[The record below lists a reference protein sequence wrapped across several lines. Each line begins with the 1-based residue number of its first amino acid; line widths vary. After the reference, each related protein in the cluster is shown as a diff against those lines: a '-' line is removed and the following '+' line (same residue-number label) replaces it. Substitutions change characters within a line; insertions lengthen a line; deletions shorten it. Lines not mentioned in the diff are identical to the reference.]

1 MDIVSF
7 LVIGLVAGSIY
18 GLAAVG
24 LVLTYKTSG
33 VFNLGHGALAALA
46 AYSFYVLNVQLDL
59 SWPVAAAVTVGIV
72 GPAVGLLLEFLARKL
87 QGAPL
92 PLQIS
97 GVVGILLVVQAGTQL
112 IFGAQEVRRVPPFLP
127 KGRIE
132 IGGTFVQYDD
142 IATFAIA
149 VLATAGLWAFLR
161 WTRTGIA
168 MKAVVQNPELLDL
181 VGRSATRVRRW
192 AWILGTV
199 MASLSGVLLA
209 PIMPLDPVQLT
220 LLVVAAYAAAAIG
233 TFSNLPG
240 TFAGGLFVGV
250 LAALS
255 TRWLTEGILASLP
268 AALPFAI
275 LFVVLLVFPKKYL
288 ADKTAVRIHPRP
300 TWRAPARF
308 QATVGIVVAAFLVIV
323 PVFAGIHLVDWTVA
337 VAMILVFLSLSL
349 LVHTSGQV
357 SLAQIGFMAIGAV
370 TFSHLLH
377 SAGMSW
383 PVALLLAG
391 AVAVPIGA
399 VLAIPAIRLGGL
411 YLAIATFGFG
421 IFLQQMF
428 YTQDFMFGAASSGLE
443 VRRPDFV
450 PIDLASD
457 TGYYYLVLA
466 IVVVCVLAAVALER
480 GRLGRL
486 LTYIKQ
492 SPRAV
497 EANGIPASVT
507 RLLVFCIAA
516 FLAAIGGAL
525 AASAQQTISADSYAP
540 IVSLTVFVLIV
551 LNGPSV
557 PWNAIL
563 AAAAYILVPSYFPS
577 TQVGTYLQLLFG
589 ISAIALVMLPEMHVP
604 ERLTRV
610 VDRWFRGAEPRGDEP
625 GGAASDEPAP
635 RGIEQREPAALNVSA
650 VSVAFGGVK
659 ALDEASIVCT
669 PGRVTG
675 LIGPNGAGKSTMFN
689 AVTGLV
695 ATSGGSVSL
704 GGVDLGRRTPSA
716 RARAGIG
723 RTFQTVELFESMTV
737 RENVSVGAEG
747 RTVRLSPVTHLR
759 SRKSDRARIA
769 AATADAL
776 AACGLED
783 VADRHVMNLP
793 TGTRRLVEVARCLA
807 GGHTILLLD
816 EPSAGL
822 DHNESA
828 RLGELIR
835 RVVDEHGVGVILVE
849 HDVSLVLGVSDDVCV
864 LEFGR
869 VIFEGSAGDARRS
882 SVVQAAYLGAAD
894 TEDNAPVGAEPGGP
908 ERTASK
914 LEEVK

>member
-7 LVIGLVAGSIY
+7 VIIGLVAGSIY

-46 AYSFYVLNVQLDL
+46 AYSFYVLNVQLEL
-59 SWPVAAAVTVGIV
+59 SWPIAAAVTVCVV
-72 GPAVGLLLEFLARKL
+72 GPVVGLLLELLARRL
-87 QGAPL
+87 QGAAL
-92 PLQIS
+92 PLQIA
-97 GVVGILLVVQAGTQL
+97 GVVGILLVVQAGTLL
-112 IFGAQEVRRVPPFLP
+112 IFGAQEVRRVPSFLP
-127 KGRIE
+127 KSRIE
-132 IGGTFVQYDD
+132 VAGTFIQYDD
-142 IATFAIA
+142 ILTFAIA
-149 VLATAGLWAFLR
+149 VVATAGLWAFLR

-168 MKAVVQNPELLDL
+168 MKAVVQNPELLEL
-181 VGRSATRVRRW
+181 VGHSATRVRRW

-240 TFAGGLFVGV
+240 TFAGGLIVGV
-250 LAALS
+250 LAAVS
-255 TRWLTEGILASLP
+255 TRWLTNGILASLP

-275 LFVVLLVFPKKYL
+275 LFVVLLFFPKKYL

-300 TWRAPARF
+300 TWKAPVRL
-308 QATVGIVVAAFLVIV
+308 QAMGGALAVAFLVTV
-323 PVFAGIHLVDWTVA
+323 PLFAGIRLVDWTVA
-337 VAMILVFLSLSL
+337 VATILVFGSLSL

-357 SLAQIGFMAIGAV
+357 SLAQIGFMAIGAA
-370 TFSHLLH
+370 TFSHLLQGT
-377 SAGMSW
+377 GMSW
-383 PVALLLAG
+383 PVALLLSG

-443 VRRPDFV
+443 VRRPDASIV
-450 PIDLASD
+450 DLASD

-466 IVVVCVLAAVALER
+466 IAVVSVAVVFTLER

-492 SPRAV
+492 SPRAS
-497 EANGIPASVT
+497 EANGVPAAVT
-507 RLLVFCIAA
+507 RVLIFCITA

-525 AASAQQTISADSYAP
+525 AASAQQSISADSYAP
-540 IVSLTVFVLIV
+540 IISLTVFVIIV
-551 LNGPSV
+551 LNGPAV
-557 PWNAIL
+557 PWNAVL
-563 AAAAYILVPSYFPS
+563 AAAAYTLIPSYFPS
-577 TQVGTYLQLLFG
+577 TEVGTYLQLLFG
-589 ISAIALVMLPEMHVP
+589 ISAIALVMLPPAQLPV
-604 ERLTRV
+604 RV
-610 VDRWFRGAEPRGDEP
+610 TSLVDRWFRRADRT
-625 GGAASDEPAP
+625 EPALFTEP
-635 RGIEQREPAALNVSA
+635 VDVEPIELAALEVST
-650 VSVAFGGVK
+650 VSVTFGGVK
-659 ALDEASIVCT
+659 ALDGADIVCT

-675 LIGPNGAGKSTMFN
+675 LIGPNGAGKSTLFN

-695 ATSGGSVSL
+695 TTSGGSVSF
-704 GGVDLGRRTPSA
+704 GGADLRGKSPSA

-747 RTVRLSPVTHLR
+747 RTVRLDPITHLR
-759 SRKSDRARIA
+759 SSKTERDRIRS
-769 AATADAL
+769 ATESAL
-776 AACGLED
+776 TACGLEG
-783 VADRHVMNLP
+783 VADQHVMNLP

-807 GGHTILLLD
+807 GGHTVLLLD

-835 RVVDEHGVGVILVE
+835 RVVDERGVGVILVE
-849 HDVSLVLGVSDDVCV
+849 HDVSLVLGVSDDVYV

-869 VIFEGSAGDARRS
+869 VIFSGSAADARRS
-882 SVVQAAYLGAAD
+882 SVVQAAYLGT
-894 TEDNAPVGAEPGGP
+894 TEPVDDVQSDRE
-908 ERTASK
+908 
-914 LEEVK
+914 LEEIK

>member
-7 LVIGLVAGSIY
+7 VIIGLVAGSIY

-46 AYSFYVLNVQLDL
+46 AYSFYVLNVQLEL
-59 SWPVAAAVTVGIV
+59 SWPIAAFVTVCVV
-72 GPAVGLLLEFLARKL
+72 GPAVGLLLELLARRL
-87 QGAPL
+87 QGAAL
-92 PLQIS
+92 PLQIA
-97 GVVGILLVVQAGTQL
+97 GVVGILLVVQAGTLL
-112 IFGAQEVRRVPPFLP
+112 IFGAQEVRRVPSFLP

-132 IGGTFVQYDD
+132 VGGTLIQYDD
-142 IATFAIA
+142 VLTFVIA
-149 VLATAGLWAFLR
+149 VAATAGLWAFLR

-168 MKAVVQNPELLDL
+168 MKAVVQNPELLEL
-181 VGRSATRVRRW
+181 VGHSAPRVRRW

-240 TFAGGLFVGV
+240 TFAGGLVVGV

-255 TRWLTEGILASLP
+255 TRWLTNGVLASLP

-275 LFVVLLVFPKKYL
+275 LFVVLLFFPKKYL
-288 ADKTAVRIHPRP
+288 VDKTAVRIHPRP
-300 TWRAPARF
+300 TWKAPVRL
-308 QATVGIVVAAFLVIV
+308 QAMGGALVVAFLVTV
-323 PVFAGIHLVDWTVA
+323 PFFAGIHLVDWTVA
-337 VAMILVFLSLSL
+337 VAMILVFGSLSL

-357 SLAQIGFMAIGAV
+357 SLAQIGFMAVGAA
-370 TFSHLLH
+370 TFSHLLQGT
-377 SAGMSW
+377 GMSW

-399 VLAIPAIRLGGL
+399 VLAVPAIRLGGL

-421 IFLQQMF
+421 IFVQQMF

-443 VRRPDFV
+443 VRRPDTMIVDF
-450 PIDLASD
+450 ASD
-457 TGYYYLVLA
+457 AGYYYLVLA
-466 IVVVCVLAAVALER
+466 IAVVSVAVVFTLER

-492 SPRAV
+492 SPRAA
-497 EANGIPASVT
+497 EANGVPAAMT
-507 RLLVFCIAA
+507 RVLIFCIAA

-525 AASAQQTISADSYAP
+525 AASAQQSISADSYAP
-540 IVSLTVFVLIV
+540 IISLTVFVIIV
-551 LNGPSV
+551 LNGPAV
-557 PWNAIL
+557 PWNAVL
-563 AAAAYILVPSYFPS
+563 AAAAYTLIPSYFPS
-577 TQVGTYLQLLFG
+577 AEVGTYLQLLFG
-589 ISAIALVMLPEMHVP
+589 LSAIALVVLPPAQLPV
-604 ERLTRV
+604 RV
-610 VDRWFRGAEPRGDEP
+610 TSLVDRWFRRDDRTEPPLHTAPPLRTEP
-625 GGAASDEPAP
+625 VDVEP
-635 RGIEQREPAALNVSA
+635 IDPAVLEVSK
-650 VSVAFGGVK
+650 VGVAFGGVK
-659 ALDEASIVCT
+659 ALDGADIVCT

-675 LIGPNGAGKSTMFN
+675 LIGPNGAGKSTLFN

-695 ATSGGSVSL
+695 ATSGGSVSF
-704 GGVDLGRRTPSA
+704 GGVDLRGKSASA

-737 RENVSVGAEG
+737 RDNVAVGAEG
-747 RTVRLSPVTHLR
+747 RTVRLDPITHLR
-759 SRKSDRARIA
+759 SSKAERDRIRS
-769 AATADAL
+769 ATESAL

-783 VADRHVMNLP
+783 VADQHVMNLP

-835 RVVDEHGVGVILVE
+835 RVVDERGIGVILVE
-849 HDVSLVLGVSDDVCV
+849 HDVSLVLGVSDEVYV

-869 VIFEGSAGDARRS
+869 VIFSGSAADARRS
-882 SVVQAAYLGAAD
+882 SVVQAAYLGT
-894 TEDNAPVGAEPGGP
+894 TEPVDEVQSDR
-908 ERTASK
+908 E
-914 LEEVK
+914 LEEIK

>member
-7 LVIGLVAGSIY
+7 LIIGLVAGSIY

-59 SWPVAAAVTVGIV
+59 SWPVAATVTVCVV
-72 GPAVGLLLEFLARKL
+72 GPAVGLLLEFLARRL
-87 QGAPL
+87 QGAAL
-92 PLQIS
+92 PLQIA
-97 GVVGILLVVQAGTQL
+97 GVVGILLVVQAGTLL
-112 IFGAQEVRRVPPFLP
+112 IFGAQEVRRVPSFLP
-127 KGRIE
+127 NGRIE

-142 IATFAIA
+142 VLTFAIA
-149 VLATAGLWAFLR
+149 VLATVGLWAFLR

-168 MKAVVQNPELLDL
+168 MKAVVQNPELLEL
-181 VGRSATRVRRW
+181 VGHSATRVRRW

-240 TFAGGLFVGV
+240 TFAGGLVVGV

-255 TRWLTEGILASLP
+255 TRWLTNGILASLP

-275 LFVVLLVFPKKYL
+275 LFVVLLFFPKKYL
-288 ADKTAVRIHPRP
+288 ADKTAVRLHPRP
-300 TWRAPARF
+300 TWRAPLRL
-308 QATVGIVVAAFLVIV
+308 QATGGALVAALLVTV
-323 PVFAGIHLVDWTVA
+323 PLFAGIHLVDWTVA
-337 VAMILVFLSLSL
+337 VAMILVFGSLSL

-357 SLAQIGFMAIGAV
+357 SLAQIGFMAIGAA
-370 TFSHLLH
+370 TFSHLLQD
-377 SAGMSW
+377 AGMAW
-383 PVALLLAG
+383 PLALLLAG

-399 VLAIPAIRLGGL
+399 VLAVPAIRLGGL

-428 YTQDFMFGAASSGLE
+428 YTQDFMFGAASSGLA
-443 VRRPDFV
+443 VRRPEV
-450 PIDLASD
+450 AGVDLASD

-466 IVVVCVLAAVALER
+466 IAVVSVIAVFALER

-492 SPRAV
+492 SPRAA
-497 EANGIPASVT
+497 ESNGIPASVT
-507 RLLVFCIAA
+507 RVLIFCIAA

-540 IVSLTVFVLIV
+540 IVSLTVFVIII
-551 LNGPSV
+551 LNGPAV
-557 PWNAIL
+557 PWNAVI
-563 AAAAYILVPSYFPS
+563 AAAAYTLIPSYFPS
-577 TQVGTYLQLLFG
+577 TEVGTYLQLLFG
-589 ISAIALVMLPEMHVP
+589 ISAIALVMLPGARIPV
-604 ERLTRV
+604 RV
-610 VDRWFRGAEPRGDEP
+610 TALVDRWFRRDGRTEPTSRTAAVDIEP
-625 GGAASDEPAP
+625 
-635 RGIEQREPAALNVSA
+635 IERAALEVSKF
-650 VSVAFGGVK
+650 SVTFGGIK
-659 ALDEASIVCT
+659 ALDGADISCT

-675 LIGPNGAGKSTMFN
+675 LIGPNGAGKSTLFN

-704 GGVDLGRRTPSA
+704 GGVDLRGRSPSA

-737 RENVSVGAEG
+737 RDNVAVGAEG
-747 RTVRLSPVTHLR
+747 RTVRLDPITHLR
-759 SRKSDRARIA
+759 SPQPEREHIET
-769 AATADAL
+769 ATEAAL

-783 VADRHVMNLP
+783 VADQHVMNLP

-807 GGHTILLLD
+807 GGHTVLLLD

-822 DHNESA
+822 DHNEST

-835 RVVDEHGVGVILVE
+835 RVVDDRGIGVILVE
-849 HDVSLVLGVSDDVCV
+849 HDVSLVLGISDDVYV

-882 SVVQAAYLGAAD
+882 SVVQAAYLGTAGTDVTLGGAATGD
-894 TEDNAPVGAEPGGP
+894 TVQSTP
-908 ERTASK
+908 E
-914 LEEVK
+914 LEEIK

>member
-7 LVIGLVAGSIY
+7 VIIGLVAGSIY

-46 AYSFYVLNVQLDL
+46 AYSFYVLNVQLEL
-59 SWPVAAAVTVGIV
+59 SWPIAAFVTVCVV
-72 GPAVGLLLEFLARKL
+72 GPAVGLLLELLARRL
-87 QGAPL
+87 QGAAL
-92 PLQIS
+92 PLQIA
-97 GVVGILLVVQAGTQL
+97 GVVGILLVVQAGTLL
-112 IFGAQEVRRVPPFLP
+112 IFGAQEMRRVPSFLP

-132 IGGTFVQYDD
+132 VGGTFIQYDD
-142 IATFAIA
+142 VLTFVIA
-149 VLATAGLWAFLR
+149 VVATAGLWAFLR

-168 MKAVVQNPELLDL
+168 MKAVVQNPELLEL
-181 VGRSATRVRRW
+181 VGHSATRVRRW

-240 TFAGGLFVGV
+240 TFAGGLVVGV

-255 TRWLTEGILASLP
+255 TRWLTNGILASLP

-275 LFVVLLVFPKKYL
+275 LFVVLLFFPKKYL

-300 TWRAPARF
+300 TWKAPVRL
-308 QATVGIVVAAFLVIV
+308 QAMGGALVVAFLVTV
-323 PVFAGIHLVDWTVA
+323 PLFAGIHLVDWTVA
-337 VAMILVFLSLSL
+337 VAMILVFGSLSL

-357 SLAQIGFMAIGAV
+357 SLAQIGFMAVGAA
-370 TFSHLLH
+370 TFSHLLQGT
-377 SAGMSW
+377 GMSW

-399 VLAIPAIRLGGL
+399 VLAVPAIRLGGL

-443 VRRPDFV
+443 VRRPDTTIVDF
-450 PIDLASD
+450 ASD

-466 IVVVCVLAAVALER
+466 IAVVSVAVVFTLER

-492 SPRAV
+492 SPRAA
-497 EANGIPASVT
+497 EANGVPAAVT
-507 RLLVFCIAA
+507 RVLIFCITA

-525 AASAQQTISADSYAP
+525 AASAQQSISADSYAP
-540 IVSLTVFVLIV
+540 IISLTVFVIIV
-551 LNGPSV
+551 LNGPAV
-557 PWNAIL
+557 PWNAVL
-563 AAAAYILVPSYFPS
+563 AAAAYTLIPSYFPS
-577 TQVGTYLQLLFG
+577 TEVGTYLQLLFG
-589 ISAIALVMLPEMHVP
+589 LSAIALVVLPPAQLPV
-604 ERLTRV
+604 RV
-610 VDRWFRGAEPRGDEP
+610 TSLVDRWFRRD
-625 GGAASDEPAP
+625 DRTEPALRTEP
-635 RGIEQREPAALNVSA
+635 VDVEPIEPVVLEVSK
-650 VSVAFGGVK
+650 VGVTFGGVK
-659 ALDEASIVCT
+659 ALDGADIVCT

-675 LIGPNGAGKSTMFN
+675 LIGPNGAGKSTLFN

-695 ATSGGSVSL
+695 TTSGGSVSF
-704 GGVDLGRRTPSA
+704 GGADLRGKSPSA

-737 RENVSVGAEG
+737 RDNVSVGAEG
-747 RTVRLSPVTHLR
+747 RTVRLDPITHLR
-759 SRKSDRARIA
+759 SSKTERDRIRS
-769 AATADAL
+769 TTESAL

-783 VADRHVMNLP
+783 VADQHVMNLP

-807 GGHTILLLD
+807 GGHTVLLLD

-835 RVVDEHGVGVILVE
+835 RVVDERGIGVILVE
-849 HDVSLVLGVSDDVCV
+849 HDVSLVLGVSDEVYV

-869 VIFEGSAGDARRS
+869 VIFSGSAADARRS
-882 SVVQAAYLGAAD
+882 SVVQAAYLGT
-894 TEDNAPVGAEPGGP
+894 TEPVDDVQSDRE
-908 ERTASK
+908 
-914 LEEVK
+914 LEEIK

>member
-1 MDIVSF
+1 MDLISF
-7 LVIGLVAGSIY
+7 VIIGLVAGSIY

-46 AYSFYVLNVQLDL
+46 AYSFYVLNVQLEL
-59 SWPVAAAVTVGIV
+59 SWPIAAAGTVCAV
-72 GPAVGLLLEFLARKL
+72 GPAVGLLLELLARRL
-87 QGAPL
+87 QGAAL
-92 PLQIS
+92 PLQIA
-97 GVVGILLVVQAGTQL
+97 GVVGILLVVQAGTLL
-112 IFGAQEVRRVPPFLP
+112 IFGAQEVRRVPSFLP

-132 IGGTFVQYDD
+132 IAGTFIQYDD
-142 IATFAIA
+142 VLTFVIA
-149 VLATAGLWAFLR
+149 VVATAGLWAFLR

-168 MKAVVQNPELLDL
+168 MKAVVQNPELLEL
-181 VGRSATRVRRW
+181 VGHSATRVRRW

-240 TFAGGLFVGV
+240 TFAGGLVVGV

-255 TRWLTEGILASLP
+255 TRWLTNGILASLP

-275 LFVVLLVFPKKYL
+275 LFVVLLFFPKKYL
-288 ADKTAVRIHPRP
+288 ADKTAVRIHPRA
-300 TWRAPARF
+300 TWKAPVRL
-308 QATVGIVVAAFLVIV
+308 QATGGALVVAFLVTV
-323 PVFAGIHLVDWTVA
+323 PLFAGIHLVDWTVA
-337 VAMILVFLSLSL
+337 VAMILVFGSLSL

-357 SLAQIGFMAIGAV
+357 SLAQIGFMAIGAA
-370 TFSHLLH
+370 TFSHLLQGT
-377 SAGMSW
+377 GMSW
-383 PVALLLAG
+383 PAALLLAG

-399 VLAIPAIRLGGL
+399 VLAVPAIRLGGL

-443 VRRPDFV
+443 VRRPDTMIV
-450 PIDLASD
+450 DLASD

-466 IVVVCVLAAVALER
+466 IAVVSVAVVFTLER

-492 SPRAV
+492 SPRAA
-497 EANGIPASVT
+497 EANGVPAAVT
-507 RLLVFCIAA
+507 RVLIFCITA

-525 AASAQQTISADSYAP
+525 AASAQQSISADSYAP
-540 IVSLTVFVLIV
+540 IISLTVFVIIV
-551 LNGPSV
+551 LNGPAV
-557 PWNAIL
+557 PWNAVL
-563 AAAAYILVPSYFPS
+563 AAAAYTLIPSYFPS
-577 TQVGTYLQLLFG
+577 TEVGTYLQLLFG
-589 ISAIALVMLPEMHVP
+589 ISAIALVMLPPAQLPV
-604 ERLTRV
+604 RV
-610 VDRWFRGAEPRGDEP
+610 TSLVDRWFRRD
-625 GGAASDEPAP
+625 DRTEPALRTEP
-635 RGIEQREPAALNVSA
+635 VDVEPIEPVVLEVSK
-650 VSVAFGGVK
+650 VGVTFGGVK
-659 ALDEASIVCT
+659 ALDGADIVCT

-675 LIGPNGAGKSTMFN
+675 LIGPNGAGKSTLFN

-704 GGVDLGRRTPSA
+704 GGADLRGKSPSA

-737 RENVSVGAEG
+737 RDNVSVGAEG
-747 RTVRLSPVTHLR
+747 RTVRLDPITHLR
-759 SRKSDRARIA
+759 SSKAERDRIRS
-769 AATADAL
+769 ATESAL

-783 VADRHVMNLP
+783 VADQHVMNLP

-835 RVVDEHGVGVILVE
+835 RVVDERGIGVILVE
-849 HDVSLVLGVSDDVCV
+849 HDVSLVLGVSDDVYV

-869 VIFEGSAGDARRS
+869 VIFSGSAADARRS
-882 SVVQAAYLGAAD
+882 SVVQAAYLGT
-894 TEDNAPVGAEPGGP
+894 TEPVDEVQSGRE
-908 ERTASK
+908 
-914 LEEVK
+914 LEEIK

>member
-1 MDIVSF
+1 M
-7 LVIGLVAGSIY
+7 AGSIY

-59 SWPVAAAVTVGIV
+59 AWPVAAAVTVCVI
-72 GPAVGLLLEFLARKL
+72 GPAVGMLLEFLARKL
-87 QGAPL
+87 QGATL
-92 PLQIS
+92 PLQIA
-97 GVVGILLVVQAGTQL
+97 GVVGILLVVQAGTLL
-112 IFGAQEVRRVPPFLP
+112 IFGAQEVRRVPSFLP

-132 IGGTFVQYDD
+132 VGGTFIQYDD
-142 IATFAIA
+142 VLTFAIA

-168 MKAVVQNPELLDL
+168 MKAVVQNPDLLEL
-181 VGRSATRVRRW
+181 VGHSATRVRRW

-240 TFAGGLFVGV
+240 TFAGGLVVGV

-255 TRWLTEGILASLP
+255 TRWLTNGILASLP

-275 LFVVLLVFPKKYL
+275 LFVVLLFFPKRYL
-288 ADKTAVRIHPRP
+288 ADKTAVRVHPRP
-300 TWRAPARF
+300 TWRAPLRLQTTGGAL
-308 QATVGIVVAAFLVIV
+308 VVAFLVTV
-323 PVFAGIHLVDWTVA
+323 PLFAGIHLVDWTVA
-337 VAMILVFLSLSL
+337 VAMILVFGSLSL

-357 SLAQIGFMAIGAV
+357 SLAQIGFMAIGAAS
-370 TFSHLLH
+370 FSHLLQ
-377 SAGMSW
+377 STGMSW
-383 PVALLLAG
+383 LLALLLAG

-399 VLAIPAIRLGGL
+399 VLAVPAIRLGGL

-428 YTQDFMFGAASSGLE
+428 YTQDFLFGAASSGLE
-443 VRRPDFV
+443 VRRPDAV
-450 PIDLASD
+450 VVDLASD
-457 TGYYYLVLA
+457 TGYYYLVLVIA
-466 IVVVCVLAAVALER
+466 VVSVAVVFTLER

-492 SPRAV
+492 SPRAA
-497 EANGIPASVT
+497 EANGVPAAVT
-507 RLLVFCIAA
+507 RVLVFCIAA

-525 AASAQQTISADSYAP
+525 AASAQQSISADSYAP
-540 IVSLTVFVLIV
+540 IISLTVFVIIV
-551 LNGPSV
+551 LNGPAV
-557 PWNAIL
+557 PWNAVI
-563 AAAAYILVPSYFPS
+563 AAAAYTLIPSYFPS
-577 TQVGTYLQLLFG
+577 TQVGTFLQLLFG
-589 ISAIALVMLPEMHVP
+589 ISAIALVMLPQAQLPV
-604 ERLTRV
+604 RLTSL
-610 VDRWFRGAEPRGDEP
+610 VDRWCRRD
-625 GGAASDEPAP
+625 DRTEPASRTAALDVEP
-635 RGIEQREPAALNVSA
+635 VEPAALEVSK
-650 VSVAFGGVK
+650 VSVTFGGVK
-659 ALDEASIVCT
+659 ALDGADIVST

-675 LIGPNGAGKSTMFN
+675 LIGPNGAGKSTLFN

-695 ATSGGSVSL
+695 ATVGGSVSF
-704 GGVDLGRRTPSA
+704 GGADLRGKSPSA

-737 RENVSVGAEG
+737 RDNVSVGAEG
-747 RTVRLSPVTHLR
+747 RTVRLDPLTHLR
-759 SRKSDRARIA
+759 SPKSERDHIQS
-769 AATADAL
+769 ATESAL

-783 VADRHVMNLP
+783 IADQHVMNLP

-807 GGHTILLLD
+807 GGHTVLLLD

-835 RVVDEHGVGVILVE
+835 RVVDERGIGVILVE
-849 HDVSLVLGVSDDVCV
+849 HDVSLVLGVSDDVYV

-869 VIFEGSAGDARRS
+869 VIFSGSAGDARRS
-882 SVVQAAYLGAAD
+882 SVVQAAYLG
-894 TEDNAPVGAEPGGP
+894 TGEPVDDAQSDRE
-908 ERTASK
+908 
-914 LEEVK
+914 LEEIK

>member
-7 LVIGLVAGSIY
+7 VIIGLVAGSVY

-46 AYSFYVLNVQLDL
+46 AYSFYVLNVQLEL
-59 SWPVAAAVTVGIV
+59 SWPIAAFVTVCVV
-72 GPAVGLLLEFLARKL
+72 GPAVGLLLELLARRL
-87 QGAPL
+87 QGAAL
-92 PLQIS
+92 PLQIA
-97 GVVGILLVVQAGTQL
+97 GVVGILLVVQAGTLL
-112 IFGAQEVRRVPPFLP
+112 IFGAQEVRRVPSFLP

-132 IGGTFVQYDD
+132 VGGTLIQYDD
-142 IATFAIA
+142 VLTFVIA
-149 VLATAGLWAFLR
+149 VAATAGLWAFLR

-168 MKAVVQNPELLDL
+168 MKAVVQNPELLEL
-181 VGRSATRVRRW
+181 VGHSATRVRRW

-240 TFAGGLFVGV
+240 TFAGGLVVGV

-255 TRWLTEGILASLP
+255 TRWLTNGILASLP

-275 LFVVLLVFPKKYL
+275 LFVVLLFFPKKYL

-300 TWRAPARF
+300 TWKAPVRL
-308 QATVGIVVAAFLVIV
+308 QAMGGALVVAFLVTV
-323 PVFAGIHLVDWTVA
+323 PLFAGIHLVDWTVA
-337 VAMILVFLSLSL
+337 VAMILVFGSLSL

-357 SLAQIGFMAIGAV
+357 SLAQIGFMAIGAA

-377 SAGMSW
+377 GTGMSW
-383 PVALLLAG
+383 PAALLLAG

-399 VLAIPAIRLGGL
+399 VLAVPAIRLGGL

-443 VRRPDFV
+443 VRRPDTMIVDF
-450 PIDLASD
+450 ASD
-457 TGYYYLVLA
+457 AGYYYLVLA
-466 IVVVCVLAAVALER
+466 IAVVSVAVVFTLEC

-492 SPRAV
+492 SPRAA
-497 EANGIPASVT
+497 EANGVPAAVT
-507 RLLVFCIAA
+507 RVLIFCITA

-525 AASAQQTISADSYAP
+525 AASAQQSISADSYAP
-540 IVSLTVFVLIV
+540 IISLTVFVIIV
-551 LNGPSV
+551 LNGPAV
-557 PWNAIL
+557 PWNAVL
-563 AAAAYILVPSYFPS
+563 AAAAYTLIPSYFPS
-577 TQVGTYLQLLFG
+577 TEVGTYLQLLFG
-589 ISAIALVMLPEMHVP
+589 ISAIVLVMLPPAQLPV
-604 ERLTRV
+604 RV
-610 VDRWFRGAEPRGDEP
+610 TSLVDRWFRRD
-625 GGAASDEPAP
+625 DRTEPALRTEP
-635 RGIEQREPAALNVSA
+635 VDVEPIEPVVLEVSK
-650 VSVAFGGVK
+650 VGVTFGGVK
-659 ALDEASIVCT
+659 ALDGADIVCT

-675 LIGPNGAGKSTMFN
+675 LIGPNGAGKSTLFN

-704 GGVDLGRRTPSA
+704 GGADLRGKSPSA

-737 RENVSVGAEG
+737 RDNVSVGAEG
-747 RTVRLSPVTHLR
+747 RTVRLDPITHLR
-759 SRKSDRARIA
+759 SSKAERDRIRS
-769 AATADAL
+769 ATESAL

-783 VADRHVMNLP
+783 VADQHVMNLP

-835 RVVDEHGVGVILVE
+835 RVVDERGIGVILVE
-849 HDVSLVLGVSDDVCV
+849 HDVSLVLGVSDDVYV

-869 VIFEGSAGDARRS
+869 VIFSGSAADARRS
-882 SVVQAAYLGAAD
+882 SVVQAAYLGT
-894 TEDNAPVGAEPGGP
+894 TEPVDEVQSGRE
-908 ERTASK
+908 
-914 LEEVK
+914 LEEIK

>member
-1 MDIVSF
+1 MDLISF
-7 LVIGLVAGSIY
+7 VIIGLVAGSIY

-46 AYSFYVLNVQLDL
+46 AYSFYVLNVQLEL
-59 SWPVAAAVTVGIV
+59 SWPIAAAGTVCAV
-72 GPAVGLLLEFLARKL
+72 GPAVGLLLELLARRL
-87 QGAPL
+87 QGAAL
-92 PLQIS
+92 PLQIA
-97 GVVGILLVVQAGTQL
+97 GVVGILLVVQAGTLL
-112 IFGAQEVRRVPPFLP
+112 IFGAQEVRRVPSFLP

-132 IGGTFVQYDD
+132 IAGTFIQYDD
-142 IATFAIA
+142 VLTFVIA
-149 VLATAGLWAFLR
+149 VVATAGLWAFLR

-168 MKAVVQNPELLDL
+168 MKAVVQNPELLEL
-181 VGRSATRVRRW
+181 VGHSATRVRRW

-240 TFAGGLFVGV
+240 TFAGGLVVGV

-255 TRWLTEGILASLP
+255 TRWLTNGILASLP

-275 LFVVLLVFPKKYL
+275 LFVVLLFFPKKYL
-288 ADKTAVRIHPRP
+288 ADKTAVRIHPRA
-300 TWRAPARF
+300 TWKAPVRL
-308 QATVGIVVAAFLVIV
+308 QATGGALVVAFLVTV
-323 PVFAGIHLVDWTVA
+323 PLFAGIHLVDWTVA
-337 VAMILVFLSLSL
+337 VAMILVFGSLSL

-357 SLAQIGFMAIGAV
+357 SLAQIGFMAIGAA
-370 TFSHLLH
+370 TFSHLLQGT
-377 SAGMSW
+377 GMSW
-383 PVALLLAG
+383 PAALLLAG

-399 VLAIPAIRLGGL
+399 VLAVPAIRLGGL

-443 VRRPDFV
+443 VRRPDTMIVDF
-450 PIDLASD
+450 ASD
-457 TGYYYLVLA
+457 AGYYYLVLA
-466 IVVVCVLAAVALER
+466 IAVVSVAVVFTLER

-492 SPRAV
+492 SPRAA
-497 EANGIPASVT
+497 EANGVPAAVT
-507 RLLVFCIAA
+507 RVLIFCITA

-525 AASAQQTISADSYAP
+525 AASAQQSISADSYAP
-540 IVSLTVFVLIV
+540 IISLTVFVIIV
-551 LNGPSV
+551 LNGPAV
-557 PWNAIL
+557 PWNAVL
-563 AAAAYILVPSYFPS
+563 AAAAYTLIPSYFPS
-577 TQVGTYLQLLFG
+577 TEVGTYLQLLFG
-589 ISAIALVMLPEMHVP
+589 ISAIALVMLPPAQLPV
-604 ERLTRV
+604 RV
-610 VDRWFRGAEPRGDEP
+610 TSLVDRWFRRD
-625 GGAASDEPAP
+625 DRTEPALRTEP
-635 RGIEQREPAALNVSA
+635 VDVEPIEPVVLEVSK
-650 VSVAFGGVK
+650 VGVTFGGVK
-659 ALDEASIVCT
+659 ALDGADIVCT

-675 LIGPNGAGKSTMFN
+675 LIGPNGAGKSTLFN

-704 GGVDLGRRTPSA
+704 GGADLRGKSPSA

-737 RENVSVGAEG
+737 RDNVSVGAEG
-747 RTVRLSPVTHLR
+747 RTVRLDPITHLR
-759 SRKSDRARIA
+759 SSKAERDRIRS
-769 AATADAL
+769 ATESAL

-783 VADRHVMNLP
+783 VADQHVMNLP

-835 RVVDEHGVGVILVE
+835 RVVDERGIGVILVE
-849 HDVSLVLGVSDDVCV
+849 HDVSLVLGVSDDVYV

-869 VIFEGSAGDARRS
+869 VIFSGSAADARRS
-882 SVVQAAYLGAAD
+882 SVVQAAYLGT
-894 TEDNAPVGAEPGGP
+894 TEPVDEVQSGRE
-908 ERTASK
+908 
-914 LEEVK
+914 LEEIK

>member
-7 LVIGLVAGSIY
+7 VIIGLVAGSIY

-46 AYSFYVLNVQLDL
+46 AYSFYVLNVQLEL
-59 SWPVAAAVTVGIV
+59 SWPIAAAVTVCVV
-72 GPAVGLLLEFLARKL
+72 GPVVGLLLELLARRL
-87 QGAPL
+87 QGAAL
-92 PLQIS
+92 PLQIA
-97 GVVGILLVVQAGTQL
+97 GVVGILLVVQAGTLL
-112 IFGAQEVRRVPPFLP
+112 IFGAQEVRRVPSFLP
-127 KGRIE
+127 KSRIE
-132 IGGTFVQYDD
+132 VAGTFIQYDD
-142 IATFAIA
+142 ILTFAIA
-149 VLATAGLWAFLR
+149 VVATAGLWAFLR

-168 MKAVVQNPELLDL
+168 MKAVVQNPELLEL
-181 VGRSATRVRRW
+181 VGHSATRVRRW

-240 TFAGGLFVGV
+240 TFAGGLIVGV
-250 LAALS
+250 LAAVS
-255 TRWLTEGILASLP
+255 TRWLTNGILASLP

-275 LFVVLLVFPKKYL
+275 LFVVLLFFPKKYL

-300 TWRAPARF
+300 TWKAPVRL
-308 QATVGIVVAAFLVIV
+308 QAMGGALAVAFLVTV
-323 PVFAGIHLVDWTVA
+323 PLFAGIRLVDWTVA
-337 VAMILVFLSLSL
+337 VAMILVFGSLSL

-357 SLAQIGFMAIGAV
+357 SLAQIGFMAIGAA
-370 TFSHLLH
+370 TFSHLLQGT
-377 SAGMSW
+377 GMSW
-383 PVALLLAG
+383 PVALLLSG

-443 VRRPDFV
+443 VRRPDASIV
-450 PIDLASD
+450 DLASD

-466 IVVVCVLAAVALER
+466 IAVVSVAVVFTLER

-492 SPRAV
+492 SPRAS
-497 EANGIPASVT
+497 EANGVPAAVT
-507 RLLVFCIAA
+507 RVLIFCITA

-525 AASAQQTISADSYAP
+525 AASAQQSISADSYAP
-540 IVSLTVFVLIV
+540 IISLTVFVIIV
-551 LNGPSV
+551 LNGPAV
-557 PWNAIL
+557 PWNAVL
-563 AAAAYILVPSYFPS
+563 AAAAYTLIPSYFPS
-577 TQVGTYLQLLFG
+577 TEVGTYLQLLFG
-589 ISAIALVMLPEMHVP
+589 ISAIALVMLPPAQLPV
-604 ERLTRV
+604 RV
-610 VDRWFRGAEPRGDEP
+610 TSLVDRWFRRADRT
-625 GGAASDEPAP
+625 EPALFTEP
-635 RGIEQREPAALNVSA
+635 VDVEPIELAALEVST
-650 VSVAFGGVK
+650 VSVTFGGVK
-659 ALDEASIVCT
+659 ALDGADIVCT

-675 LIGPNGAGKSTMFN
+675 LIGPNGAGKSTLFN

-695 ATSGGSVSL
+695 TTSGGSVSF
-704 GGVDLGRRTPSA
+704 GGADLRGKSPSA

-747 RTVRLSPVTHLR
+747 RTVRLDPITHLR
-759 SRKSDRARIA
+759 SSKTERDRIRS
-769 AATADAL
+769 ATESAL
-776 AACGLED
+776 TACGLEG
-783 VADRHVMNLP
+783 VADQHVMNLP

-807 GGHTILLLD
+807 GGHTVLLLD

-835 RVVDEHGVGVILVE
+835 RVVDERGVGVILVE
-849 HDVSLVLGVSDDVCV
+849 HDVSLVLGVSDDVYV

-869 VIFEGSAGDARRS
+869 VIFSGSAADARRS
-882 SVVQAAYLGAAD
+882 SVVQAAYLGT
-894 TEDNAPVGAEPGGP
+894 TEPVDDVQSDRE
-908 ERTASK
+908 
-914 LEEVK
+914 LEEIK

>member
-1 MDIVSF
+1 VDLISF
-7 LVIGLVAGSIY
+7 VVIGLVAGSIY

-46 AYSFYVLNVQLDL
+46 AYSFYVLNVQLEL
-59 SWPVAAAVTVGIV
+59 SWPIAAAVTVCIV
-72 GPAVGLLLEFLARKL
+72 GPAVGLLLELLARRL
-87 QGAPL
+87 QGAAL
-92 PLQIS
+92 PLQIA
-97 GVVGILLVVQAGTQL
+97 GVVGILLVVQAGTLL
-112 IFGAQEVRRVPPFLP
+112 IFGAQEVRRVPSFLP

-132 IGGTFVQYDD
+132 IAGTFIQYDD
-142 IATFAIA
+142 VLTFAIA
-149 VLATAGLWAFLR
+149 VVATAGLWAFLR

-168 MKAVVQNPELLDL
+168 MKAVVQNPELLEL
-181 VGRSATRVRRW
+181 VGHSATRVRRW

-240 TFAGGLFVGV
+240 TFAGGLVVGV

-255 TRWLTEGILASLP
+255 TRWLTNGILASLP

-275 LFVVLLVFPKKYL
+275 LFVVLLFFPKKYL

-300 TWRAPARF
+300 TWKAPVRL
-308 QATVGIVVAAFLVIV
+308 QALGGALVVAFLMTV
-323 PVFAGIHLVDWTVA
+323 PLFAGIHLVDWTVA
-337 VAMILVFLSLSL
+337 VAMILVFGSLSL

-357 SLAQIGFMAIGAV
+357 SLAQIGFMAIGAA
-370 TFSHLLH
+370 TFSHLLQGT
-377 SAGMSW
+377 GMSW
-383 PVALLLAG
+383 PAALLLAG

-399 VLAIPAIRLGGL
+399 VLAVPAIRLGGL

-443 VRRPDFV
+443 VRRPGSTIVDF
-450 PIDLASD
+450 ASD

-466 IVVVCVLAAVALER
+466 IAVVSVAVVFTLER

-492 SPRAV
+492 SPRAA
-497 EANGIPASVT
+497 EANGVPAAVT
-507 RLLVFCIAA
+507 RVLIFCITA

-525 AASAQQTISADSYAP
+525 AASAQQSISADSYAP
-540 IVSLTVFVLIV
+540 IISLTVFVIIV
-551 LNGPSV
+551 LNGPAV
-557 PWNAIL
+557 PWNAVL
-563 AAAAYILVPSYFPS
+563 AAAAYTLIPSYFPS
-577 TQVGTYLQLLFG
+577 TEVGTYLQLLFG
-589 ISAIALVMLPEMHVP
+589 ISAIALVVLPPAQLPV
-604 ERLTRV
+604 RLTSL
-610 VDRWFRGAEPRGDEP
+610 VDRWFRRDDPT
-625 GGAASDEPAP
+625 EPARLTATP
-635 RGIEQREPAALNVSA
+635 DVEPIERAALEVSKI
-650 VSVAFGGVK
+650 SVTFGGVK
-659 ALDEASIVCT
+659 ALDGADIVCT

-675 LIGPNGAGKSTMFN
+675 LIGPNGAGKSTLFN

-695 ATSGGSVSL
+695 TTSGGSVSF
-704 GGVDLGRRTPSA
+704 GGADLRGKSPSA

-747 RTVRLSPVTHLR
+747 RTVRLDPFTHLR
-759 SRKSDRARIA
+759 SSKTERDRIR
-769 AATADAL
+769 AATESAL

-783 VADRHVMNLP
+783 VADQHVMNLP

-807 GGHTILLLD
+807 GGHTVLLLD

-835 RVVDEHGVGVILVE
+835 RVVDERGIGVILVE
-849 HDVSLVLGVSDDVCV
+849 HDVSLVLGVSDDVYV

-869 VIFEGSAGDARRS
+869 VIFSGSAADARRS
-882 SVVQAAYLGAAD
+882 SVVQAAYLGT
-894 TEDNAPVGAEPGGP
+894 TEPVDDVQSDRE
-908 ERTASK
+908 
-914 LEEVK
+914 LEEIK